1 MDDGGVFDNFER
13 GKRRGAETPGAGGR
27 ESVHEQV
34 DSFIQSIEQRCSN
47 DMDDLNR
54 EYQHLSEQRLNL
66 NTDDDEQP
74 LRGSRKS
81 PYLLCEAP
89 C

>member
-1 MDDGGVFDNFER
+1 MDDGGIFADFEFEN
-13 GKRRGAETPGAGGR
+13 RRGAGGSGMKG
-27 ESVHEQV
+27 EAVQEQV